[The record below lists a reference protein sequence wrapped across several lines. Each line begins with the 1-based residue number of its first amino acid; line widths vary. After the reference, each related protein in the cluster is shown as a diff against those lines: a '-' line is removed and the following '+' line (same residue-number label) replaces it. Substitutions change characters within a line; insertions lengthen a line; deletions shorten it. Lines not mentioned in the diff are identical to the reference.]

1 MNPFAAKLTEYIN
14 ADGRTVA
21 RICRESGGKVR
32 TVTLH
37 AYKDGRRLPQNMDR
51 VTDITAALGLNKA
64 HTEMMRRMYRHALD
78 LQNEKRLETG
88 VQS

>member
-37 AYKDGRRLPQNMDR
+37 AYKDGRRLPKDASFVFAAAN
-51 VTDITAALGLNKA
+51 ALGLGSVK
-64 HTEMMRRMYRHALD
+64 TDALHRAYVRSV
-78 LQNEKRLETG
+78 NEATVKRTTAK